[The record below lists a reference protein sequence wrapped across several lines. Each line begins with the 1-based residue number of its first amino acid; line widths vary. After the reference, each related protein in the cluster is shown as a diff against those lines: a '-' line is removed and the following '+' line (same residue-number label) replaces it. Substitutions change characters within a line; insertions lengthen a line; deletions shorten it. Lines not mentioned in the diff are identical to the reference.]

1 MPLSAATLLRTVI
14 ETMRLLTA
22 RWVFPLVLLVLFL
35 AYGREQSRAGKAPSD
50 AGESDAK
57 AAEIPLPGEPAG
69 ATRCKVCH
77 ASEVEGYARSAMAHS
92 LRRAAAEPAGTVTT
106 LDSKVSM
113 YSTPTG
119 YWQSLQSA
127 GNVSNYRI
135 DYVIGSGNHANG
147 YLVNM
152 DGHLFQSPVAFYKS
166 RNSYDLAPGYEKTQD
181 PDFTR
186 PVVEGCVFC
195 HAGTELH
202 VSGTENQF
210 RAPVFPAEAITCE
223 RCHGPS
229 EKHLANPRTGTI
241 VNPAKLEPGARDSIC
256 EQCHLMGVARVPNP
270 GREFR
275 DFQPGQ
281 KLEST
286 FTTYHDALPPD
297 TPAREFKVIS
307 HVEQLA
313 MSVCARRSQGR
324 LWCGT
329 CHDPHNTP
337 AEPVQYYRSRC
348 LSCHMDPFP
357 KSHPGADSNCINC
370 HMPRRDAQDGGHTA
384 FTDHRIQ
391 RRPQTQ
397 PDLPP
402 AGDIAA
408 WREPTPDLQK
418 RNLGIGYMNVGFQR
432 RSSEFIIRGY
442 RLLTEVQNQFAS
454 DPDLFNWMGTALLVG
469 KKSSEAELAFDRAL
483 ELNPTSAVEETNA
496 AAAHQQAG
504 DVEGTIIHLER
515 AVAIDPLHLSATSL
529 LINLYRQEGDATKAN
544 EVSDRVSALMKQPPD
559 ASSAGSFQP
568 SAASALTSP
577 TMAETAFKNI
587 RVLKGVPS
595 HQIIPTMRVITSSL
609 GVQCSFCHVEG
620 HFEDD
625 AKPPK
630 EIARTMMRM
639 MFSINQNH
647 FQGAREVTCY
657 SCHRGAPK
665 PATLPLIGDESTGN
679 ELPGSNPRETTTGL
693 ERETLPSELPT
704 ADQLIDNFIRVLGG
718 ASALEK
724 ITTRVETGSAQV
736 EGKSIRV
743 QILSKGPDKQLFIQ
757 HIVAGDSMTG
767 LDGNTG
773 WVSVP
778 GRPIHDLSGSDLEAA
793 RLDADL
799 QFALHIKRSFPEL
812 RVEYPEKVD
821 GGEAYV
827 VVGIREGSPPWKF
840 FFDAQSGLL
849 VRLVRYAESPLGLD
863 STRIDYKDYRE
874 VDGVKTP
881 LSWTIARSGSGSIIR
896 IEEIKQNVPIDD
908 AEFLK
913 PSAQT
918 QKRPQP

>member
-1 MPLSAATLLRTVI
+1 
-14 ETMRLLTA
+14 
-22 RWVFPLVLLVLFL
+22 
-35 AYGREQSRAGKAPSD
+35 
-50 AGESDAK
+50 
-57 AAEIPLPGEPAG
+57 
-69 ATRCKVCH
+69 
-77 ASEVEGYARSAMAHS
+77 
-92 LRRAAAEPAGTVTT
+92 
-106 LDSKVSM
+106 M
-113 YSTPTG
+113 YSTPAG
-119 YWQSLQSA
+119 YWQSLQTA
-127 GNVSNYRI
+127 GNASNYHI

-147 YLVNM
+147 YLVNI
-152 DGHLFQSPVAFYKS
+152 DGHLFQSPVAFYKN

-186 PVVEGCVFC
+186 PVAEGCVFC

-229 EKHLANPRTGTI
+229 EKHLANPKAGTI
-241 VNPAKLEPGARDSIC
+241 VNPAKLEPDARDSIC

-286 FTTYHDALPPD
+286 FTTYHEASPPD
-297 TPAREFKVIS
+297 APAREFKVIS

-329 CHDPHNTP
+329 CHDPHNKP

-348 LSCHMDPFP
+348 LSCHGDPFP
-357 KSHPGADSNCINC
+357 KAHPNADSNCINC

-391 RRPQTQ
+391 RRPQPQ
-397 PDLPP
+397 SDLPP
-402 AGDIAA
+402 AGEIAA

-418 RNLGIGYMNVGFQR
+418 RNLGIGYLNAGFQR

-442 RLLTEVQNQFAS
+442 RLLTEVQNQFSS
-454 DPDLFNWMGTALLVG
+454 DPELFTWMGTALLVG

-483 ELNPTSAVEETNA
+483 ELNPASAVEETNA

-504 DVEGTIIHLER
+504 DIDGTITHLER
-515 AVAIDPLHLSATSL
+515 AVAIDPLHLPATSL
-529 LINLYRQEGDATKAN
+529 LINLYRQQGSATKAD
-544 EVSDRVSALMKQPPD
+544 ELSDRVSALLKPQLDP
-559 ASSAGSFQP
+559 SSAGSFQP
-568 SAASALTSP
+568 GPASALASP
-577 TMAETAFKNI
+577 AMAEAVFKNI
-587 RVLKGVPS
+587 KVLKGVPS
-595 HQIIPTMRVITSSL
+595 QQIIPAMRVIASSL
-609 GVQCSFCHVEG
+609 GVQCSFCHVQG

-630 EIARTMMRM
+630 EVARTMMRM
-639 MFSINQNH
+639 MSSINQNH
-647 FQGAREVTCY
+647 FEGAREVTCY
-657 SCHRGAPK
+657 SCHRGSPK
-665 PATLPLIGDESTGN
+665 PATIPLIGNEPTGN
-679 ELPGSNPRETTTGL
+679 ELTASRLPRGPATDL
-693 ERETLPSELPT
+693 EHETLPSELPT
-704 ADQLIDNFIRVLGG
+704 ADQLIDHFVRALGG

-724 ITTRVETGSAQV
+724 IMTRVETGSAQV
-736 EGKSIRV
+736 EGKSFHV
-743 QILSKGPDKQLFIQ
+743 QILNKGPDKRLFVQ
-757 HIVAGDSMTG
+757 HTAAGDSITA

-773 WVSVP
+773 WVIAP
-778 GRPIHDLSGSDLEAA
+778 GRPLHELSGPELEAT

-799 QFALHIKRSFPEL
+799 QFALHIKQSFPEL
-812 RVEYPEKVD
+812 RVEYPETVD
-821 GGEAYV
+821 GREAYV
-827 VVGIREGSPPWKF
+827 VLGIREGSPPWKF
-840 FFDAQSGLL
+840 FFDGQSGLL
-849 VRLVRYAESPLGLD
+849 LRLMRYAESPLGLD
-863 STRIDYKDYRE
+863 STQIDYQDYRE

-881 LSWTIARSGSGSIIR
+881 LSWTIARSESSTNIR

-908 AEFLK
+908 AEFLA
-913 PSAQT
+913 PSP
-918 QKRPQP
+918 QKRSKP